1 MTLLAE
7 SSVFK
12 LCRGFRGYGA
22 FSMWDFSIGRALSI
36 LLQTLPFIGLRIIIY
51 FTITVA
57 YVLGT
62 GGSAGIGYGIG
73 SIFGSSEDLAVWGGI
88 IGFGIVSFAVYW
100 IREWLLYMVKAAHIA
115 VMVELYEGRSLM
127 PDGKGQ
133 IAHGRAVVE
142 ARFAEANLLFVLD
155 QLIKGVIRAITG
167 IVGGIGMI
175 IPGLEA
181 VTRFINTVIRLSL
194 TYVDEIILAHNIR
207 TASDNPWET
216 GRQGLV
222 LYAQNGG
229 RMVKNAVW
237 LAIFLWLLTAA
248 IFLLLIGPALALVYV
263 FPGAA
268 SGFGIAIAVVGAL
281 SLKAAML
288 EPFAIAALM
297 QVYFQAI
304 EGQRPDP
311 TWDAKLASVSRKF
324 QDLKER
330 ALAGAVRSA

>member
-1 MTLLAE
+1 
-7 SSVFK
+7 
-12 LCRGFRGYGA
+12 
-22 FSMWDFSIGRALSI
+22 MWDFSIGRAIGMLAG
-36 LLQTLPFIGLRIIIY
+36 TLPFIALRIVIY
-51 FTITVA
+51 FTITLA

-62 GGSAGIGYGIG
+62 GGLAGIGYGVGTVLG
-73 SIFGSSEDLAVWGGI
+73 SGEDYAVWGGI
-88 IGFGIVSFAVYW
+88 IGFGVVSVAVYW
-100 IREWLLYMVKAAHIA
+100 VREWLLYMVKAAHIA

-167 IVGGIGMI
+167 IVGGIGMV
-175 IPGLEA
+175 IPGLDGVA
-181 VTRFINTVIRLSL
+181 RFINTVIRLSL

-207 TASDNPWET
+207 SNSDNPWET

-237 LAIFLWLLTAA
+237 LAIFLWLMTAV
-248 IFLLLIGPALALVYV
+248 IFVLLIGPALGLVYV

-281 SLKAAML
+281 ALKAAVL

-297 QVYFQAI
+297 QVYFQTI

-311 TWDAKLASVSRKF
+311 AWDAKLASMSRKF
-324 QDLKER
+324 QDLKDR
-330 ALAGAVRSA
+330 ATAGASRAA